1 MKQSYSLTIA
11 DMALDITTDA
21 SPEEL
26 ENIVGILDRR
36 IREILL
42 KSRRCSKNEAALLCA
57 LGLCADKLALSEEN
71 RTLTQNAALDKAKI
85 DALNQR
91 ISVLEASLAATNRR
105 AGGVDSMPV
114 QQSPADVEAAP
125 EAPAAPSA
133 DSDPQKPKQK
143 TKSKVGSMFDLLTF
157 TDV

>member
-71 RTLTQNAALDKAKI
+71 RTLTQN

-91 ISVLEASLAATNRR
+91 ISVLEASLAAANRR

-114 QQSPADVEAAP
+114 QQSPAGVEAAP
-125 EAPAAPSA
+125 EVPAAPSA
-133 DSDPQKPKQK
+133 DSDLQKPKQK

>member
-91 ISVLEASLAATNRR
+91 ISALEASLAAANRR
-105 AGGVDSMPV
+105 AGSVDSMPV

>member
-91 ISVLEASLAATNRR
+91 ISALEASLAAANRR
-105 AGGVDSMPV
+105 AGSVDSMPV
-114 QQSPADVEAAP
+114 QQSPAGVETAP
-125 EAPAAPSA
+125 ETPAVPSA

>member
-85 DALNQR
+85 DELNQR
-91 ISVLEASLAATNRR
+91 ISVQEASLAATNRR

-114 QQSPADVEAAP
+114 QQSPAGVEAAP

-133 DSDPQKPKQK
+133 DSDLQKPKQK

>member
-91 ISVLEASLAATNRR
+91 ISVLEASLAAANRR
-105 AGGVDSMPV
+105 AGSADSMPV
-114 QQSPADVEAAP
+114 QQSPAGVEAAP

>member
-91 ISVLEASLAATNRR
+91 ISVLEASLAAANRR

-114 QQSPADVEAAP
+114 QQSPAGVEAAP
-125 EAPAAPSA
+125 EVPAAPSA
-133 DSDPQKPKQK
+133 DSDLQKPKQK

>member
-91 ISVLEASLAATNRR
+91 ISVLEASLAAANRR
-105 AGGVDSMPV
+105 AGGVDSMPA
-114 QQSPADVEAAP
+114 PAGVEAAP

-133 DSDPQKPKQK
+133 DSDLQKPKQK

>member
-57 LGLCADKLALSEEN
+57 LGLCADKLALAEEN

-91 ISVLEASLAATNRR
+91 ISALEASLAANRR
-105 AGGVDSMPV
+105 SGSVDTMPV
-114 QQSPADVEAAP
+114 QPIVGAETSPENPVAAP
-125 EAPAAPSA
+125 V
-133 DSDPQKPKQK
+133 DTDTQKSKQK